1 MGIEI
6 MNLNKL
12 KKQYTNLL
20 NDIEFDELD
29 LGLKKPNIFKVLSI
43 SKKEIRHSNF
53 LAWLL
58 DPNESHKLGGVFLKR
73 FLREVFS
80 SNRFQDI
87 DQIAVEGLELST
99 TKVLREWSNIDI
111 LINVDG
117 VIICVENKVV
127 SKEHSNQLER
137 YKKIVENQFPS
148 HKKTFVYLTPDGI
161 DSETESDYYHP
172 IGYDF
177 IVESLEKILEVY
189 EFSLNEIV
197 KHYISDYIETI
208 KREIMG
214 SDKLIETAQKIYE
227 NHRDLFDFIIENKP
241 HPSDRL
247 IPILSKEINERGW
260 VLGSCNSKYLRFYPN
275 EIKDLIY
282 INKIK
287 NGWKNRESFLME
299 IVVYPPTQKIVF
311 KPVIAPCDENYDEK
325 KIDVML
331 REIEGFREPKGKQW
345 LVNYQ
350 QNFNFDYNE
359 IPELTDDE
367 IKTKISPVL
376 DKITPAVNKVKNK
389 FLENSKMLLK
399 MKGNK

>member
-99 TKVLREWSNIDI
+99 TRVLREWSNIDI

-189 EFSLNEIV
+189 EFSLNERV

-227 NHRDLFDFIIENKP
+227 NHRELFDFIIENKP

-331 REIEGFREPKGKQW
+331 RLAR
-345 LVNYQ
+345 
-350 QNFNFDYNE
+350 
-359 IPELTDDE
+359 
-367 IKTKISPVL
+367 
-376 DKITPAVNKVKNK
+376 
-389 FLENSKMLLK
+389 
-399 MKGNK
+399 